1 MKKLFISIT
10 MAVLFI
16 SGAAQLHAQ
25 DQCVLQN
32 DKGATGVITYSDNM
46 KVAHQCKDQSI
57 KLVPQRTVKPQVRDS
72 ADTYSLNIYLPD
84 DYEPGRWFEILVSDG
99 DDIIAWF
106 FDDDKGNITA
116 KLDPF
121 TLDLAEGV
129 YHVIANGYNEFQ
141 GYYHE
146 CYWTLEGIELTED
159 RDVFIDFNDCVYDIS
174 MQFED
179 ENGNLL
185 NDLEYYDV
193 LYEILFTWKH
203 PQMGLFIMYQFSD
216 ALSDEELDIRFNG
229 FNEDSFLTLNIYAE
243 PGDQKSYVVANSL
256 VGMHESAVLF
266 VAAEDMKVTQQMFAV
281 TNDSDTCY
289 YHTNLRT
296 IMDEFGG
303 FFAWIIFTDALVFNP
318 ETPFV
323 IVTNAKV
330 ENPTDFSTGCK
341 TFLLPT
347 IREGSDLSNWFYD
360 PSIISSFYFNGNGE
374 VVREAKPFFFA
385 DFTSPPSYPIM
396 FPETPAMNVRPPE
409 TMAYFGER
417 TPLAVYN
424 PLAVNADNTPLN
436 QTILRGG
443 FFFSGENSCDRMC
456 DYDSFI
462 HVFIDGEEIFNDS
475 ICNFNYHGSFDL
487 DPAPVV
493 VETNNKHLIID
504 GVPKQNQTRVEFD
517 LNRDD
522 AMPPTMT
529 FLRVLDGDGDESVCL
544 DNLSQSTLVFG
555 CGDYTYHYTE
565 HEWGGYYDHLEYNAK
580 PEVEVLYCIEGED
593 WQPLVIAEDESMFHI
608 NYGNVFVADLSQLES
623 RALNKWVSLKF
634 MLEDEAGNTQEQTL
648 ENVFYSG
655 HTISVD
661 EYAAERV
668 EHEVIPNPFTDEVC
682 IKSAQPL
689 DGMARVQLYDV
700 LGRRVYDATENG
712 HAVNEFIIDGSALK
726 PGIYFYDINTEKG
739 VMRGKIVKE

>member
-141 GYYHE
+141 GYWHE
-146 CYWTLEGIELTED
+146 CFWTLEDIELTED
-159 RDVFIDFNDCVYDIS
+159 RDVFIDFNDCVYDLS

-193 LYEILFTWKH
+193 IYEILFTWKH
-203 PQMGLFIMYQFSD
+203 PKMGLFIMYQFSD
-216 ALSDEELDIRFNG
+216 ILSDEEIDVRFNG

-243 PGDQKSYVVANSL
+243 PGDQKSYVIANSL
-256 VGMHESAVLF
+256 VGMHESTVLF
-266 VAAEDMKVTQQMFAV
+266 VAAEDMKVTQQVFAV

-289 YHTNLRT
+289 YHTNFKT

-303 FFAWIIFTDALVFNP
+303 YFAWIIFNDALVCNP
-318 ETPFV
+318 EIPFV

-341 TFLLPT
+341 SFLMPT
-347 IREGSDLSNWFYD
+347 IREGGYQSNHFHF
-360 PSIISSFYFNGNGE
+360 PNVISSFYFNGSGE
-374 VVREAKPFFFA
+374 VVREAKPFFFN

-396 FPETPAMNVRPPE
+396 FPETPAMMVAP
-409 TMAYFGER
+409 ADKVVYLGER
-417 TPLAVYN
+417 TPLALYY
-424 PLAVNADNTPLN
+424 PLAVNANNTLLN
-436 QTILRGG
+436 QTFLQGG
-443 FFFSGENSCDRMC
+443 FYFSGENSCERQC

-462 HVFIDGEEIFNDS
+462 HVFIDGEEFFNDS
-475 ICNFNYHGSFDL
+475 ICDFNFHGSFDL
-487 DPAPVV
+487 DPTLVM
-493 VETNNKHLIID
+493 VETNNKHLIVD
-504 GVPKQNQTRVEFD
+504 GVPKVNLTRVEFD

-529 FLRVLDGDGDESVCL
+529 FLRVLDGDGDESICL
-544 DNLSQSTLVFG
+544 DNLSQSTLAFG
-555 CGDYTYHYTE
+555 CGDYTYYYVE
-565 HEWGGYYDHLEYNAK
+565 DEWGGYYDHLEYNAK

-661 EYAAERV
+661 EYAAKRL
-668 EHEVIPNPFTDEVC
+668 EHVVIPNPFTDEVR

-689 DGMARVQLYDV
+689 DGAARLQLYDV

-726 PGIYFYDINTEKG
+726 PGVYFYDINTEKG
-739 VMRGKIVKE
+739 VMRGKIVKQ